1 MGRKADAAVSTIGIV
16 NYGIGNGGSI
26 ANMFRK
32 LRLQAEIVSTPERVA
47 SVQRLVL
54 PGIGSFDA
62 CMEAL
67 TKSGLSEPVLQY
79 AATGRPLLG
88 ICVGMQMLTL
98 GSEEGN
104 APGLGLIRAHAKR
117 LTATP
122 GLRVP
127 HIGWDSV
134 TWKIPDH
141 PLSRNLLDGS
151 RFYFVHS
158 YCVICESVEN
168 TLATCT
174 YGEEFSAAIVRD
186 HITGVQFHPEKS
198 HRFGLQLLS
207 NFGTA

>member
-1 MGRKADAAVSTIGIV
+1 VSAVGIV

-32 LRLQAEIVSTPERVA
+32 LRLQAQVVSTPDQVLGA
-47 SVQRLVL
+47 QRLIL

-67 TKSGLSEPVLQY
+67 NASGLRDPVAQF
-79 AATGRPLLG
+79 AESGRPLLG

-98 GSEEGN
+98 GSEEGDL
-104 APGLGLIRAHAKR
+104 PGLGLIRAHAKR

-122 GLRVP
+122 DLRVP

-134 TWKIPDH
+134 AWQIPEH
-141 PLSRNLLDGS
+141 PLSKNLLAGS

-158 YCVICESVEN
+158 YCVISESSAN
-168 TLATCT
+168 SLATCT
-174 YGEEFSAAIVRD
+174 YGETFSAAIVRD
-186 HITGVQFHPEKS
+186 HVAGVQFHPEKS

-207 NFGTA
+207 NFGNA